1 MLRMAK
7 VSGTIRSAFSR
18 WKRRRAAGRL
28 PALVRQVRTSV
39 WWDPLCTRRRVRG
52 PGSLIT
58 TTVTSDLPTTK
69 MQLVAAIIIETD
81 KRGNSTLQIIT
92 ISTRTVTITVIIIE
106 VTIIMTATCKRVAVL
121 IRGKIPE
128 ADLIAPTTTRNL
140 RTCMAAITAVVISR
154 ASSST
159 ITSKASLMVVITT
172 LVKGTAALTLTD
184 VTVIIKTAHSNGVTS
199 THLLLTLRLPLT
211 AIPTSQRML
220 VLSSLKNNAGI
231 TVNWETVTWGT
242 RLPITID
249 KITVHSNTLPSV
261 TLKLLQPLHRVTDPW
276 AESTATPVSNSP
288 TARSLGSFSIATV
301 MVDLE
306 M

>member
-1 MLRMAK
+1 
-7 VSGTIRSAFSR
+7 
-18 WKRRRAAGRL
+18 
-28 PALVRQVRTSV
+28 
-39 WWDPLCTRRRVRG
+39 
-52 PGSLIT
+52 
-58 TTVTSDLPTTK
+58 

-231 TVNWETVTWGT
+231 TVN
-242 RLPITID
+242 
-249 KITVHSNTLPSV
+249 
-261 TLKLLQPLHRVTDPW
+261 
-276 AESTATPVSNSP
+276 
-288 TARSLGSFSIATV
+288 
-301 MVDLE
+301 
-306 M
+306 